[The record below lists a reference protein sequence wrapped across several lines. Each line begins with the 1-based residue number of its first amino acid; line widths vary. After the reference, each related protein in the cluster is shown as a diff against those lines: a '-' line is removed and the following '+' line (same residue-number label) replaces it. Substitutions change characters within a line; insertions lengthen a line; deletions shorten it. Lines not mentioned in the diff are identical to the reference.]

1 MAQAGHVTVDVY
13 NLLGVKVAV
22 LIDKELPAGLHEIAW
37 NAADQADGVYLWR
50 IRRGSHVQTRTVL
63 LLK

>member
-1 MAQAGHVTVDVY
+1 VY
-13 NLLGVKVAV
+13 NLLSVKVAV
-22 LIDKELPAGLHEIAW
+22 LLDEQLPAGIHEIAW

-50 IRRGSHVQTRTVL
+50 ISQGSHVQTRTAL